1 MPVKKAAPT
10 KSGTAKA
17 AAPAKKTV
25 AAKAAAPAKK
35 TATAKAAATA
45 KKRVSKGESMVCE
58 VCGLAVVVDEVGGV
72 AVAEEDVLVCCG
84 QPMKTRKTAASKK
97 AAATK

>member
-1 MPVKKAAPT
+1 MAEKKAAPT
-10 KSGTAKA
+10 KGRTAKA

-35 TATAKAAATA
+35 
-45 KKRVSKGESMVCE
+45 RVSKGESLVCE

-84 QPMKTRKTAASKK
+84 QPMKTKKAGASKK
-97 AAATK
+97 VAAKK